1 MSGEAIA
8 IIIAAS
14 IGAFGTIIVG
24 LISLIISIKQM
35 SKKNETD
42 HGIVQS
48 QLSGIKEDVSEI
60 KNDVKSVDAR
70 IDNHILWHVDNPSK
84 ESIS

>member
-1 MSGEAIA
+1 LSSEAIA

-14 IGAFGTIIVG
+14 IGAFGTIVVG
-24 LISLIISIKQM
+24 LITLIVSLRQM
-35 SKKNETD
+35 SKKNADD

-60 KNDVKSVDAR
+60 KNDVKSVDVR
-70 IDNHILWHVDNPSK
+70 IDSHIMWHVDNPSK